1 MALTGL
7 GVGLWRSHLLEDA
20 SGLALLLFSSITLL
34 TVGSAVLAVWAS
46 RPYSDSQ
53 AKNKTEQSEPFS
65 KPFGSVRVSKSKTR
79 KAATKVAALA
89 IMVGLGLLAILPIVA
104 LVKVSIVESRI
115 DKAVTLGASKSVL
128 SQLQTEFNEA
138 LNEHR

>member
-34 TVGSAVLAVWAS
+34 TVGSAVLAVWVS
-46 RPYSDSQ
+46 QHYLDSQ

-65 KPFGSVRVSKSKTR
+65 KPFGSVRVSKLKTR

-104 LVKVSIVESRI
+104 LVKVGVRSFHVPPFDSKNSKHSI
-115 DKAVTLGASKSVL
+115 L
-128 SQLQTEFNEA
+128 
-138 LNEHR
+138 